1 MFLRPL
7 LAAILLLGLLL
18 GLPEARATDSMRCG
32 SRIIAVEARAAEIL
46 AACGQPSFRDV
57 FSYPGPNLP
66 GEIADAEQWT
76 YNFGRNQL
84 LHVLRLRNGRL
95 VDISTDGYGFPES
108 DSARCSSHTI
118 TDGLSK
124 YRLLRNCGEPLTR
137 RDIGFVQGFKPR
149 QRQRYGGFSSSRG
162 QYAVEVFREEWVY
175 NFGSRYLLRIV
186 TIEDGVVAD
195 VQNGERGFNP

>member
-7 LAAILLLGLLL
+7 LAAIVLLA
-18 GLPEARATDSMRCG
+18 LPEAGATDSMRCG

-46 AACGQPSFRDV
+46 AACGEPSFRDV
-57 FSYPGPNLP
+57 FSYPGPDLP
-66 GEIADAEQWT
+66 GEIAEAEQWT

-108 DSARCSSHTI
+108 DSVRCSPHGI

-124 YRLLRNCGEPLTR
+124 YRLLRHCGEPLTR
-137 RDIGFVQGFKPR
+137 RNIGFVQGFKPR
-149 QRQRYGGFSSSRG
+149 QRQRYGGLSSSRG
-162 QYAVEVFREEWVY
+162 QYAVEVYREEWVY
-175 NFGSRYLLRIV
+175 NFGSRYLLRVVIL
-186 TIEDGVVAD
+186 EDGVVAD

>member
-1 MFLRPL
+1 MFLRSL
-7 LAAILLLGLLL
+7 LVAILLLR
-18 GLPEARATDSMRCG
+18 LPEAGATDSMRCG
-32 SRIIAVEARAAEIL
+32 SRIIAVEAPAAEIL

-95 VDISTDGYGFPES
+95 ADITTDGYGFPES
-108 DSARCSSHTI
+108 DRGRCSPHTV
-118 TDGLSK
+118 TEGLSK

-137 RDIGFVQGFKPR
+137 RNIGFVQGFKPR
-149 QRQRYGGFSSSRG
+149 HQRRYQSVSKLC
-162 QYAVEVFREEWVY
+162 A
-175 NFGSRYLLRIV
+175 
-186 TIEDGVVAD
+186 
-195 VQNGERGFNP
+195 